1 MMTYREI
8 YSRFEPRYGRGEAR
22 ALTRML
28 LEMGFGMDFTDVVG
42 ENLPPLPAEEESKLE
57 LMCRQIEQG
66 RPIQYVLGKTE
77 FCGNIFYVSESCL
90 IPRPETEELC
100 RWIIEDG
107 GGENILDIGTGSG
120 CIAITLSL
128 ALPYSRVEAWDISA
142 DALAMAWLN
151 ADNLHADIVF
161 EKNDILNYTNND
173 YNRWDVIVSNPPYI
187 CEREKNDMD
196 SNVLDHEPGIA
207 LFVPDENPLLFYRAI
222 ARYGR
227 TALNRGGKI
236 YFEINPLY
244 ADDVV
249 GMMEAECYHVVKV
262 RLDQFGKKR
271 FIRGE
276 I

>member
-1 MMTYREI
+1 MTYREI
-8 YSRFEPRYGRGEAR
+8 CSRLEPRYGRGEAQ

-28 LEMGFGMDFTDVVG
+28 LEVGFGMDFADVVCG
-42 ENLPPLPAEEESKLE
+42 NMPQLSPEEEYKLDF
-57 LMCRQIEQG
+57 MCGQLKQG

-77 FCGNIFYVSESCL
+77 FCGNIFHVSEACL

-100 RWIIEDG
+100 RWIIENG

-128 ALPYSRVEAWDISA
+128 AMVGSRVEAWDISA

-151 ADNLHADIVF
+151 ADNLHADILF
-161 EKNDILNYTNND
+161 ERNDILNYTNND
-173 YNRWDVIVSNPPYI
+173 YNRWDIIVSNPPYI
-187 CEREKNDMD
+187 CEGEKKDMD
-196 SNVLDHEPGIA
+196 SNVLNHEPGIA

-227 TALNRGGKI
+227 TSLKRGGKL
-236 YFEINPLY
+236 YFEINPIY

-249 GMMEAECYHVVKV
+249 AMMEEECFHVVEV

-271 FIRGE
+271 FVRGE